1 MGRIMAHTERVKVLG
16 PLAVLGLLVAACG
29 ADPQV
34 LDRAGTGHV
43 LVGGDMNGGS
53 DMLISGEV
61 LMVGD
66 CLGIRSELEEYVVVW
81 PAGTELVE
89 ADDLAIDVP
98 GIGRV
103 EPGQRVSFGGGIE
116 KAPFLEAIP
125 DVPDGCDQDMVALAN
140 TDQSL

>member
-1 MGRIMAHTERVKVLG
+1 MCRTIAHTERVKVLG
-16 PLAVLGLLVAACG
+16 PLAVLALLVAACG
-29 ADPQV
+29 AGPQV

-43 LVGGDMNGGS
+43 LVGGDTNGGS
-53 DMLISGEV
+53 DVLISGDV

-89 ADDLAIDVP
+89 GDGLAIDVP

-103 EPGQRVSFGGGIE
+103 EPGLRVSFDGGIE
-116 KAPFLEAIP
+116 KSPFQEAIP
-125 DVPDGCDQDMVALAN
+125 DLPDGCDRDIVALAN
-140 TDQSL
+140 SDQSG